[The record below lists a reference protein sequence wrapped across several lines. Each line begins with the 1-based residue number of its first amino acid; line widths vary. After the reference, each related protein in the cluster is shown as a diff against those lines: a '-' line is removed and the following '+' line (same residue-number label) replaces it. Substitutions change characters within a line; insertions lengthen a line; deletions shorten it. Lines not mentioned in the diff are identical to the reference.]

1 MEIWYPDEE
10 TFKACGE
17 KLSEPDIAKEIRE
30 DEEKVF
36 DTRFM
41 RSYTVD
47 EFESELK
54 I

>member
-1 MEIWYPDEE
+1 MR
-10 TFKACGE
+10 E

-54 I
+54 IWQKKKAFF